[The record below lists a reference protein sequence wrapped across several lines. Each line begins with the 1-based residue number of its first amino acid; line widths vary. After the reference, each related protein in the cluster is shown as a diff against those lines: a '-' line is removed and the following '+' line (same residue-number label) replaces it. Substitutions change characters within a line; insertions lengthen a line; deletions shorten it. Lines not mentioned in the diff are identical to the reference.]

1 MHAAAM
7 QVRDFERRA
16 LLRRI
21 VLVAAVL
28 YLALVQVLSAAHAV
42 SGEANAPNHHT
53 SACALCVAAHGASG
67 SLPMGEVEIPTPLV
81 AAAAVAPVAGRPL
94 TPTQT
99 YAPVSRG
106 PPSY

>member
-28 YLALVQVLSAAHAV
+28 YLALVQVLSAAHAM

-67 SLPMGEVEIPTPLV
+67 SLPTGEVEIPTPLV
-81 AAAAVAPVAGRPL
+81 TVAAVAPVAGRPL